1 MGGAGC
7 RGPRKL
13 HAGALRRHLSERRHP
28 ENDADPSIFACG
40 ALAFLLH
47 PNLRE
52 DLEPMS
58 TQGGRRLNIAYVSD
72 AINGGLGG
80 AVVAARYVVDS
91 LRKEHDVVVVGADA
105 TGADG
110 VTMSGFQLPL
120 RAMRDNEF
128 VMAIPDHRK
137 LARVVADV
145 DVVHLQFPFWL
156 SFAALTEAH
165 KAGRPVVAAFHI
177 QPENALLNMGIR
189 SDGLAHLVYRTWV
202 KHYYNRADAV
212 VVPSALA
219 QRRLVEHGLVAPS
232 FVISNGVPPDVH
244 PLPHRREPG
253 HEDEFT
259 VLMVGRL
266 APEKRQED
274 LIEAVRRSPHASKIR
289 LVIAGA
295 GPREPELRRLTRLLP
310 NGAEIGFVSRN
321 RLLQL
326 LASADL
332 LVHCSEVELEG
343 IVVLEAMG
351 TGLPALVAESR
362 ESASSELAIGNDFRY
377 PAGDTAAL
385 TAKLDAFIEDPRAL
399 EAARVNVRE
408 RAEGLRLEKSVEKIV
423 DTYRFVMDKNRSHA
437 A

>member
-1 MGGAGC
+1 
-7 RGPRKL
+7 
-13 HAGALRRHLSERRHP
+13 
-28 ENDADPSIFACG
+28 
-40 ALAFLLH
+40 
-47 PNLRE
+47 
-52 DLEPMS
+52 MS
-58 TQGGRRLNIAYVSD
+58 TQAHGKLKIAYVSD

-105 TGADG
+105 TGADNG

-128 VMAIPDHRK
+128 IMAIPDHRA
-137 LARVVADV
+137 LARAVADV

-156 SFAALTEAH
+156 SFAALAEAH

-202 KHYYNRADAV
+202 KHFYNRADAV
-212 VVPSALA
+212 IVPSALA

-232 FVISNGVPPDVH
+232 YVISNGVPPDVH

-274 LIEAVRRSPHASKIR
+274 LIEAVRRSKHASKIR

-321 RLLQL
+321 RLMQL
-326 LASADL
+326 FASADL
-332 LVHCSEVELEG
+332 FVHCSEVELEG
-343 IVVLEAMG
+343 IAVLEAMG

-362 ESASSELAIGNDFRY
+362 ESASSELAIDDTFRF

-385 TAKLDAFIEDPRAL
+385 TAKLDAFIENPRAL
-399 EAARVNVRE
+399 DAARVEVRE
-408 RAEGLRLEKSVEKIV
+408 RAEGLQLENSVEKIV
-423 DTYRFVMDKNRSHA
+423 DTYRTVMENNRSRA

>member
-1 MGGAGC
+1 
-7 RGPRKL
+7 
-13 HAGALRRHLSERRHP
+13 
-28 ENDADPSIFACG
+28 
-40 ALAFLLH
+40 
-47 PNLRE
+47 
-52 DLEPMS
+52 MS
-58 TQGGRRLNIAYVSD
+58 TRAGKRLKIAYVSD

-80 AVVAARYVVDS
+80 AVVAARYVVDA
-91 LRKEHDVVVVGADA
+91 LRREHDVVEVGADA
-105 TGADG
+105 TGADS
-110 VTMSGFQLPL
+110 VTMPGFQLPV
-120 RAMRDNEF
+120 RAMKENEF
-128 VMAIPDHRK
+128 VMAVPNRRA
-137 LARVVADV
+137 LARAVADV

-156 SFAALTEAH
+156 SFAALAEAH
-165 KAGRPVVAAFHI
+165 KAARPVVAAFHI
-177 QPENALLNMGIR
+177 QPENALLNLGIR

-202 KHYYNRADAV
+202 KRYYNHADAV

-219 QRRLVEHGLVAPS
+219 QRRLVEHGLVTPS

-244 PLPHRREPG
+244 PAPHQREPG

-259 VLMVGRL
+259 VLMLGRL

-274 LIEAVRRSPHASKIR
+274 LIEAVRRSRHASKIR

-321 RLLQL
+321 RLMQL

-343 IVVLEAMG
+343 IAIIEAMG

-362 ESASSELAIGNDFRY
+362 ESASSELAIDDDFRF
-377 PAGDTAAL
+377 PAGDTATL
-385 TAKLDAFIEDPRAL
+385 TAKLDAFIENPLRLD
-399 EAARVNVRE
+399 AARVKVRE
-408 RAEGLRLEKSVEKIV
+408 LAKGLSLERSVEKIV
-423 DTYRFVMDKNRSHA
+423 ETYRFVIDKSRSHA

>member
-1 MGGAGC
+1 
-7 RGPRKL
+7 
-13 HAGALRRHLSERRHP
+13 
-28 ENDADPSIFACG
+28 
-40 ALAFLLH
+40 
-47 PNLRE
+47 
-52 DLEPMS
+52 MS
-58 TQGGRRLNIAYVSD
+58 AEARSRLKIAYVTD

-80 AVVAARYVVDS
+80 AVVAARYVVDT

-105 TGADG
+105 TGADS
-110 VTMSGFQLPL
+110 VTMPGFQLPV
-120 RAMRDNEF
+120 RAMKENEF
-128 VMAIPDHRK
+128 VMAIPDRRA
-137 LARVVADV
+137 LARAVADV

-156 SFAALTEAH
+156 SFAALAEAR

-189 SDGLAHLVYRTWV
+189 AQGLAHFVYRTWV
-202 KHYYNRADAV
+202 KRLYNRVDAV
-212 VVPSALA
+212 IVPSNLA

-244 PLPHRREPG
+244 PAPHRREPG

-274 LIEAVRRSPHASKIR
+274 LIEAVRRSRHSSKIR

-321 RLLQL
+321 RLMKL
-326 LASADL
+326 LSSADL
-332 LVHCSEVELEG
+332 FVHCSEVELEG
-343 IVVLEAMG
+343 IAVIEAMG

-362 ESASSELAIGNDFRY
+362 ESASSELAIDDHFRF

-385 TAKLDAFIEDPRAL
+385 TAKLDALIDDPARL
-399 EAARVNVRE
+399 DAARVRVRE
-408 RAEGLRLEKSVEKIV
+408 LAEGLKLERSVEKIV
-423 DTYRFVMDKNRSHA
+423 DTYRFVIDRNRARA